1 MTEGLPN
8 TLEASTILIFA
19 VTVII
24 CLIID
29 LMCHHDDREV
39 SFRSACLWSVFWVFV
54 SVCFGG
60 FLYWHFNS
68 DVASL
73 FFSGYVLE
81 KSLSVDNLFAIMAIF
96 TWFKIPRG
104 MRHRVLYYGILGAIF
119 FRAMFVGVGT
129 FLLSFGSGVEI
140 LFGLFVLYTAYV
152 MFKEG
157 GDDDDEIED
166 YSTHKAYRFTRSL
179 FPMWPKLE
187 GHSFF
192 LGKKTVEELKARPEN
207 QSLTLKRSGLIY
219 ATPLF
224 LCLGV
229 VELSDVSFSFD
240 SVPAVIAVSKEPLII
255 YSAMIFAILGLRS
268 LYFVLESLT
277 KFLCHLE
284 KAVIFLLVF
293 IGFKL
298 IYNAAC
304 GLAERPDLE
313 LSNVIS
319 MIVIVVTLGAGI
331 LASVIFPEKKE
342 EKAGEAGEEGR
353 NDGKEEAVA
362 GSGEDAAQVSEGAK
376 VSENK

>member
-8 TLEASTILIFA
+8 TFETSTVIIFA
-19 VTVII
+19 VTVIL

-29 LMCHHDDREV
+29 LVCHNDDREV
-39 SFRSACLWSVFWVFV
+39 SFKSACLWSVFWIFI
-54 SVCFGG
+54 SLCFGG

-96 TWFKIPRG
+96 TWFKIPKG

-119 FRAMFVGVGT
+119 FRAIFVGVGT
-129 FLLSFGSGVEI
+129 FLLSFGHGVEI
-140 LFGLFVLYTAYV
+140 LFGLFVLYTAFV
-152 MFKEG
+152 MFKES
-157 GDDDDEIED
+157 GDDEDEIED
-166 YSTHKAYRFTRSL
+166 YSTHKAYKFTKSL
-179 FPMWPKLE
+179 FPMWPKLN

-192 LGKKTVEELKARPEN
+192 LGKSTVEELKALPEN
-207 QSLTLKRSGLIY
+207 QSITLKRNGLFY

-284 KAVIFLLVF
+284 KAVIVLLVF
-293 IGFKL
+293 IGVKL
-298 IYNAAC
+298 IYNSCC
-304 GLAERPDLE
+304 GIAERPDLE
-313 LSNVIS
+313 ITNLIS
-319 MIVIVVTLGAGI
+319 MIVIVATLGLGI
-331 LASVIFPEKKE
+331 LASVIFPEKE
-342 EKAGEAGEEGR
+342 EDRQENSAD
-353 NDGKEEAVA
+353 NDAE
-362 GSGEDAAQVSEGAK
+362 
-376 VSENK
+376 

>member
-1 MTEGLPN
+1 
-8 TLEASTILIFA
+8 
-19 VTVII
+19 
-24 CLIID
+24 
-29 LMCHHDDREV
+29 
-39 SFRSACLWSVFWVFV
+39 
-54 SVCFGG
+54 
-60 FLYWHFNS
+60 
-68 DVASL
+68 
-73 FFSGYVLE
+73 
-81 KSLSVDNLFAIMAIF
+81 
-96 TWFKIPRG
+96 
-104 MRHRVLYYGILGAIF
+104 
-119 FRAMFVGVGT
+119 
-129 FLLSFGSGVEI
+129 
-140 LFGLFVLYTAYV
+140 
-152 MFKEG
+152 
-157 GDDDDEIED
+157 
-166 YSTHKAYRFTRSL
+166 
-179 FPMWPKLE
+179 
-187 GHSFF
+187 
-192 LGKKTVEELKARPEN
+192 
-207 QSLTLKRSGLIY
+207 
-219 ATPLF
+219 
-224 LCLGV
+224 
-229 VELSDVSFSFD
+229 
-240 SVPAVIAVSKEPLII
+240 
-255 YSAMIFAILGLRS
+255 MIFAILGLRS